1 MKVTAIIQ
9 ARMGSTRFPGKVLEL
24 VSGKTILQHAIERI
38 KKVREVDKIVIATTI
53 SERDNVLAKEAARI
67 EEVDVFRG
75 SEDDV
80 LDRYYRA
87 AQQSGGEVIIRITSD
102 CPLIDPVII
111 DKMIEVYI
119 KRITERTPI
128 DYLSNTLVRTFPRGL
143 DVEVFSQKVLTKAF
157 HEAKEYY
164 QREHVTPYLWQH
176 PDIFKLECFKNEE
189 DLSFHRWTV
198 DEEEDLF
205 LVREIYKELY
215 HEGRCFLLN
224 EVLELFRR
232 RPELLNI
239 NAHIKQKNLAS

>member
-1 MKVTAIIQ
+1 MKVAAIIQ

-24 VSGKTILQHAIERI
+24 ICGKTMIFHIIARVKEARAIHE
-38 KKVREVDKIVIATTI
+38 IVIATT
-53 SERDNVLAKEAARI
+53 SSVRDDVLVKEI
-67 EEVDVFRG
+67 EKIKGVGVFRG

-87 AQQSGGEVIIRITSD
+87 AQKAGAEVIVRITSD
-102 CPLIDPVII
+102 CPLIDPVVI
-111 DKMIEVYI
+111 DTMIDIYL
-119 KRITERTPI
+119 KKNTESTSV
-128 DYLSNTLVRTFPRGL
+128 DYLSNTLERTFPRGL
-143 DVEVFSQKVLTKAF
+143 DTEVFSFAALEKAF
-157 HEAKEYY
+157 REAKEGY
-164 QREHVTPYLWQH
+164 QREHVTPYIWEN
-176 PDIFKLECFKNEE
+176 PEMFALECFKS
-189 DLSFHRWTV
+189 DKDFSFHRWTV
-198 DEEEDLF
+198 DEVEDLH